1 MDTNTTEATI
11 ELAGGPPDAPVQHAV
26 IGGLP
31 GARLRRVMA
40 YIQSNLHRE
49 LRLAELG
56 AVMHMSPYHFAR
68 LFKRATGVPPY
79 RFVVD
84 RRMDAASALL
94 TTSTSS
100 ISSIARAVGFKTASH
115 FTTSFRRLT
124 GVTPSAY
131 RAGRAV
137 GEPGVEVSRATST
150 TRRSASPCL
159 EDWP

>member
-1 MDTNTTEATI
+1 VNTKTTEATI
-11 ELAGGPPDAPVQHAV
+11 ELAGRPPDMQMQHAV
-26 IGGLP
+26 IGALP
-31 GARLRRVMA
+31 GGKLRRVMA
-40 YIQSNLHRE
+40 HIQSNLHRE
-49 LRLAELG
+49 LRLVELS
-56 AVMHMSPYHFAR
+56 AVVHMSPYHFAR

-84 RRMDAASALL
+84 RRMDAAIALL
-94 TTSTSS
+94 TTSTCS
-100 ISSIARAVGFKTASH
+100 ISSIARAVGFETASH
-115 FTTSFRRLT
+115 FATTFRRLT

-137 GEPGVEVSRATST
+137 GEPGVETSRATST

>member
-1 MDTNTTEATI
+1 MNTRTTEATI
-11 ELAGGPPDAPVQHAV
+11 ELADRPPDMQMQHAV
-26 IGGLP
+26 IGALP
-31 GARLRRVMA
+31 GGRLRRVMA

-68 LFKRATGVPPY
+68 LFKRATGMSPY
-79 RFVVD
+79 RFVVH
-84 RRMDAASALL
+84 RRMDAATALL

-115 FTTSFRRLT
+115 FATTFRRLT

-137 GEPGVEVSRATST
+137 GEPGVETSRATST